1 MSQQADLESLSRA
14 DRTIIAIQTM
24 KSDKP
29 LSQRR
34 AAALYGVPQ
43 STLSDRRART
53 ASQRDIHHGR
63 SNLTLPEEE
72 ALLQRIKDLYFR
84 GFAPFHAHVRSMANQ
99 LLAARGGTQVG
110 VNWVTR
116 LIQLRPDVRSQLYRP
131 RDYRRVLCSDPAIIR
146 P

>member
-1 MSQQADLESLSRA
+1 MSQQSDLESLSRA
-14 DRTIIAIQTM
+14 DRTILAIQAL
-24 KSDKP
+24 KSDKS

-43 STLSDRRART
+43 STLSDRRAGT
-53 ASQRDIHHGR
+53 ASRRDIHHGR

-72 ALLQRIKDLYFR
+72 ALLQRIKDLSFR
-84 GFAPFHAHVRSMANQ
+84 GFAPSHSHVRSMANQ
-99 LLAARGGTQVG
+99 LLAARGGTHVG

-116 LIQLRPDVRSQLYRP
+116 LIQRQPDVRSQLSRP